1 MAGKGN
7 PKTGGRKKGSVNR
20 RTRYLSSVA
29 AKAGLTPAEYLF
41 GVLRDAAASV
51 ERRDWAAATL
61 APYVH
66 PRLASVEQ
74 KVAATTEVRISRAQ
88 LAEQARREIA
98 ESFREWQAPV
108 IEHQP
113 VDPPAVS
120 QPPPALPEE
129 GNKPPREYA
138 LPGEPAPEVSRLP
151 THYRRPRPIGG
162 GWSG

>member
-41 GVLRDAAASV
+41 GVLRDAGASV

-88 LAEQARREIA
+88 LNRFQCMLGGFAGATEEDLDLANVVMRDCEIWI
-98 ESFREWQAPV
+98 ESYCTFKCDKGLIKIFR
-108 IEHQP
+108 
-113 VDPPAVS
+113 
-120 QPPPALPEE
+120 
-129 GNKPPREYA
+129 
-138 LPGEPAPEVSRLP
+138 
-151 THYRRPRPIGG
+151 
-162 GWSG
+162 